1 MRLISRMFRRW
12 HGDKIL
18 AASPLSRDRAIYPAH
33 SAETMRFAICSLST
47 NCPFRISDREFETR
61 MVSQISFRKRLQTCA
76 SAVSPWLCLAGDG
89 CASYPLA
96 ATVWSK
102 FLPLVVPTIP
112 RGNKKPVPSPSS
124 AVLRPNKPTP
134 KSITFWGPR
143 GVQRVNTPA
152 LKQPSR
158 PR

>member
-1 MRLISRMFRRW
+1 MIWLESTLI
-12 HGDKIL
+12 DKPHVQVL
-18 AASPLSRDRAIYPAH
+18 AQRTRYSPRALL
-33 SAETMRFAICSLST
+33 TMIACITVWLLQKTSRFAICSLRT
-47 NCPFRISDREFETR
+47 NCPIRISAREFETW
-61 MVSQISFRKRLQTCA
+61 MVCQISLRNEVQTHT

-102 FLPLVVPTIP
+102 FLPLAVPTIP
-112 RGNKKPVPSPSS
+112 RGTKKPVPSPSS
-124 AVLRPNKPTP
+124 AVLRP
-134 KSITFWGPR
+134 FR
-143 GVQRVNTPA
+143 VQRVNPPA